1 MHDQNFLKT
10 AFFLDFPIPP
20 FSSLIC
26 CRDER
31 LPSHSQD
38 TGGYGAKGVFFDDD
52 NNNNKHLIMRQYWR
66 IINVNKE
73 RKGDK

>member
-1 MHDQNFLKT
+1 MN
-10 AFFLDFPIPP
+10 
-20 FSSLIC
+20 
-26 CRDER
+26 
-31 LPSHSQD
+31 
-38 TGGYGAKGVFFDDD
+38 GYHHIARILEGMARKEFFFDDD